1 LRDGEELSLD
11 AEDVEVGDTV
21 ILRAGERVAV
31 DCVVIQGQGDVDCSA
46 VTGES
51 VPVSVCEGM
60 EICSGCVNISS
71 QLIAKAVRTCENSAA
86 ARILSLVEEA
96 SDKKSKQEK
105 FITSFSRYYTPIVVF
120 CAVLLALVPPLFDGM
135 SFSSWIHRALMFLV
149 VSCPCALVISVPLS
163 FFGGIGAAAKRGILY
178 KGGSSFDA
186 MRNVGT
192 AVFDKTGTL
201 TTGDF
206 TVSGIYPCTNID
218 EDSLLALAA
227 MAEHS
232 SSHPIA
238 KAVKKEYG
246 KPTPPIEEC
255 KEIAGQGVIATIEG
269 SVVRVGNH
277 RLMQS
282 AGIAYKSVESCCLHV
297 SRDNEYLG
305 YITVTDEVKRE
316 AKTALAELRSLGV
329 KRIVMLTG
337 DKSESAE
344 KVAKELDID
353 EYHASLLPQD
363 KYTILERE
371 LACAKGRVIFVGDG
385 INDAPVIARADVGIA
400 MGNVGSDAAIEA
412 SDVVIMSGNL
422 DRLPEAVKIGK
433 KTLRIATQNIFVAV
447 GIKLAVLA
455 LCALGVI
462 GMWWAVFADVGV
474 AVVAILNSMRTLR
487 YTPK

>member
-1 LRDGEELSLD
+1 
-11 AEDVEVGDTV
+11 
-21 ILRAGERVAV
+21 
-31 DCVVIQGQGDVDCSA
+31 
-46 VTGES
+46 
-51 VPVSVCEGM
+51 
-60 EICSGCVNISS
+60 
-71 QLIAKAVRTCENSAA
+71 
-86 ARILSLVEEA
+86 
-96 SDKKSKQEK
+96 
-105 FITSFSRYYTPIVVF
+105 
-120 CAVLLALVPPLFDGM
+120 
-135 SFSSWIHRALMFLV
+135 
-149 VSCPCALVISVPLS
+149 
-163 FFGGIGAAAKRGILY
+163 
-178 KGGSSFDA
+178 
-186 MRNVGT
+186 
-192 AVFDKTGTL
+192 
-201 TTGDF
+201 
-206 TVSGIYPCTNID
+206 
-218 EDSLLALAA
+218 

-246 KPTPPIEEC
+246 KPSSPIEEC

-282 AGIAYKSVESCCLHV
+282 AGIAYTAVESCCLHV

-316 AKTALAELRSLGV
+316 AKPSLEELRSLGV

-344 KVAKELDID
+344 KVAKKLDID
-353 EYHASLLPQD
+353 EYHSSLLPQD

-447 GIKLAVLA
+447 GITLAVLA